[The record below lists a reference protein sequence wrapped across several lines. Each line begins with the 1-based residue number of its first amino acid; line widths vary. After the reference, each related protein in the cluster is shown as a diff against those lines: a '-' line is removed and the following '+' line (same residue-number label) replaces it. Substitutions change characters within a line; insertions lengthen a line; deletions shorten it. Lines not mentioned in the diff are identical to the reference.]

1 MKIRNLALLGLLAYG
16 AYKAYDNREKIRAG
30 LAESLEAFDRAQMDW
45 EIIQD
50 QLQIISQEADIIK
63 DYKEDLTYKFKVF
76 NQEAQ
81 SRLNQINQRLEKW
94 QGD

>member
-1 MKIRNLALLGLLAYG
+1 M
-16 AYKAYDNREKIRAG
+16 
-30 LAESLEAFDRAQMDW
+30 EAFDRAQMDW

-50 QLQIISQEADIIK
+50 QLQIISQEADIIR